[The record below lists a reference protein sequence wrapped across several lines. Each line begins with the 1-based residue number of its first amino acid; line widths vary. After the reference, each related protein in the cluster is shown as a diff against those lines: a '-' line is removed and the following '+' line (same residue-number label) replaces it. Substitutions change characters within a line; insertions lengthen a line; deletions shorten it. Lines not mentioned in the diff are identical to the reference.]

1 MVENEFLSLAVAMIS
16 VFSWF
21 CMYRLAK
28 IANGGSFFY
37 PSLSNW
43 FLWWLIVFALI
54 GPTYLMLHRD
64 SYEEAVGLYQYPDA
78 VLAMWIMANLAAFL
92 IPLGM
97 IIANKYWDINAHRL
111 WRSFIDTNIDTEY
124 LAKSKSFKV
133 TFVAVMIVSL
143 FVIAYYYSQID
154 IPILSVMSGVEAN
167 ELALL
172 RSDATNNFAGKY
184 YRYRFFMAQVVPILL
199 FVSYFLRKYFFYKT
213 IFVFLLFV
221 RIFTCIANLEKAS
234 IVDFIFIFL
243 FARFYEKRQINKK
256 YLAIVAGGIVATII
270 LMYVFFMGADTSNS
284 EMQLL
289 LVEGIL
295 RRVFVGQIVGTAWY
309 YEYVEKYGL
318 LLGATLPNPAGIF
331 PFEHHRITVE
341 VMEMVFPDL
350 VRLGI
355 VGSMPTAFWGDG
367 YINWGYSGAIMCM
380 LAWGIILRTIDIY
393 LQGKYAGSG
402 KVLILVAYIFFVGF
416 MKRYT
421 GTSILGL
428 WTDVDFWG
436 SILLFLIIEKSAC
449 VVLYKIK

>member
-78 VLAMWIMANLAAFL
+78 ILAMWIMATLAAIL

-97 IIANKYWDINAHRL
+97 IIANKFWDIDAKKLWHR
-111 WRSFIDTNIDTEY
+111 FIGKSIDFDY
-124 LAKSKSFKV
+124 LINSKSFKI
-133 TFVAVMIVSL
+133 TFVAIMIVSL
-143 FVIAYYYSQID
+143 VMTAYYYLQID
-154 IPILSVMSGVEAN
+154 IAILSVMSGAEAK

-172 RSDATNNFAGKY
+172 RSDATNDFDGKY
-184 YRYRFFMAQVVPILL
+184 YRYRVFMANIIPILL
-199 FVSYFLRKYFFYKT
+199 FVSYFLRKHSFYKI
-213 IFVFLLFV
+213 IFVFLLFI
-221 RIFTCIANLEKAS
+221 RGFTCIANLEKAP
-234 IVDFIFIFL
+234 IVDLIFLFL
-243 FARFYEKRQINKK
+243 FARFYEKKTINKK
-256 YLAIVAGGIVATII
+256 YLVIVAGGIVSVII
-270 LMYVFFMGADTSNS
+270 LMYIYFMGADTSDS

-295 RRVFVGQIVGTAWY
+295 RRVFVGQITGTAWY
-309 YEYVEKYGL
+309 YEYVERYGL
-318 LLGATLPNPAGIF
+318 LFGATLPNPAGIF

-350 VRLGI
+350 VKLGI

-367 YINWGYSGAIMCM
+367 YINFGYPGAIICM
-380 LAWGIILRTIDIY
+380 LAWGIFLRTIDIY
-393 LQGKYAGSG
+393 LQGKYASSG
-402 KVLILVAYIFFVGF
+402 KVLMLVAYIFFVGF
-416 MKRYT
+416 MKKYT

-428 WTDVDFWG
+428 YMETDLWA
-436 SILLFLIIEKSAC
+436 SIALFFLLGKSVC
-449 VVLYKIK
+449 IVWNKTK